1 MNFLSLA
8 KTASTNSNI
17 TKRTL
22 ENMLDN
28 FSDNIPNIIYAIIVF
43 VIGIYISKIVRRMVS
58 KFLIKYGMSKGV
70 NNFIVYGIY
79 ISMLSI
85 ISLISL
91 GIIGIQ
97 TTSVVAVLGA
107 AGFSIGLAFKEI
119 LSNLGSG
126 MIILFFKP
134 FNIGDYIQG
143 SGVEGT
149 VSDIQIFST
158 VLKTPDNK
166 TIIIPNFQLTSN
178 NIINYT
184 HQNKRRIDFS
194 YNISY
199 DSDID
204 VVKSI
209 LNEIFTNE
217 KRILNDPKPIIGL
230 NSIGNNTMQIVARPW
245 VKTDDYWDVYFEV
258 MVKVKN
264 KFDENDIK
272 DPFVPSSLLFNNT
285 GNLNTMDKR

>member
-8 KTASTNSNI
+8 KTTSTNSNI

-22 ENMLDN
+22 ENMLNN
-28 FSDNIPNIIYAIIVF
+28 FSDNIPNIIYAITIF
-43 VIGIYISKIVRRMVS
+43 IIGIYIAKIVRKMVS

-204 VVKSI
+204 MVKSI

-217 KRILNDPKPIIGL
+217 KRILDDPKPIIGL

-245 VKTDDYWDVYFEV
+245 VKTDDYWDVYFDV
-258 MVKVKN
+258 MEKVKK
-264 KFDENDIK
+264 KFDENKIEV
-272 DPFVPSSLLFNNT
+272 PFIPASLLFSNT
-285 GNLNTMDKR
+285 SNLNSLDKR

>member
-8 KTASTNSNI
+8 KTTSTNSNI

-22 ENMLDN
+22 ENMLNN
-28 FSDNIPNIIYAIIVF
+28 FSDNIPNIIYAITIF
-43 VIGIYISKIVRRMVS
+43 IIGIYIAKIVRKMVS
-58 KFLIKYGMSKGV
+58 NFLIKYGMSKGV

-204 VVKSI
+204 MVKSI

-217 KRILNDPKPIIGL
+217 KRILDDPKPIIGL
-230 NSIGNNTMQIVARPW
+230 NSISNNTMQIVARPW
-245 VKTDDYWDVYFEV
+245 VRTDDYWDVYFDIME
-258 MVKVKN
+258 KVKK
-264 KFDENDIK
+264 KFDENKIEV
-272 DPFVPSSLLFNNT
+272 PFIPASLLFNNAS
-285 GNLNTMDKR
+285 NLNSLDKR

>member
-8 KTASTNSNI
+8 KTTSTNSNI

-22 ENMLDN
+22 ENMLNN
-28 FSDNIPNIIYAIIVF
+28 FSDNIPNIIYAITIF
-43 VIGIYISKIVRRMVS
+43 IIGIYIAKIVRKMVS
-58 KFLIKYGMSKGV
+58 KFLIKYGMSKGI

-204 VVKSI
+204 IVKSI

-217 KRILNDPKPIIGL
+217 KRILDDPKPIIGL

-245 VKTDDYWDVYFEV
+245 VKTDDYWDVYFDV
-258 MVKVKN
+258 MEKVKK
-264 KFDENDIK
+264 KFDENKIEV
-272 DPFVPSSLLFNNT
+272 PFIPASLLFSNT
-285 GNLNTMDKR
+285 SNLNSLDKR